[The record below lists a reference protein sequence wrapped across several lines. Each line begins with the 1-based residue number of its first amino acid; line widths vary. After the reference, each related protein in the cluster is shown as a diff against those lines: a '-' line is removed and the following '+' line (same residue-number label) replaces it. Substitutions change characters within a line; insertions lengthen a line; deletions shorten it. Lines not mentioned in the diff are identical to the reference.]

1 MEAQTHLILRN
12 LQHWLETG
20 SRLIIL
26 ATIAIFIFSNQI
38 RAQEL
43 AASIG
48 EIAELSGSAALSRS
62 QEDITASLG
71 LPIQQFD
78 EAITANGRLSL
89 EFLDSS
95 KVFLTE
101 HSELLI
107 DEYIFDPDP
116 SKAKMALTFALG
128 TTRFVTGNLQKIDKQ
143 RISIKTPTADVFING
158 TEFSITVS
166 ETGSS
171 LIILLPD
178 SLGLSSGEIEV
189 VTAAGSVLLNKP
201 FQATTV
207 DVPENAP
214 TKPVILD
221 LDLNLI
227 NNIMLITPPKPEEVA
242 TEENVIQTA
251 DYLAFDDLDIDF
263 LDEDLLA
270 EDEDFEF
277 TELEINYL
285 DVNFLEDLLN
295 ILDELDVQEEDAL
308 AADGMSSQ
316 IAGTKLGQD
325 LETGIITFFTG
336 EILTLQRLN
345 NQKARVDIDGT
356 GKYEVIFIQDGVSR
370 VVQINGGGGSTITVR
385 QSG

>member
-12 LQHWLETG
+12 LLHWRETG
-20 SRLIIL
+20 SKLIIL
-26 ATIAIFIFSNQI
+26 ATIQIFVFSNPI
-38 RAQEL
+38 KGQEL

-71 LPIQQFD
+71 LPIQQYD

-251 DYLAFDDLDIDF
+251 DYLEFDDLDIDF

>member
-1 MEAQTHLILRN
+1 M
-12 LQHWLETG
+12 
-20 SRLIIL
+20 
-26 ATIAIFIFSNQI
+26 
-38 RAQEL
+38 
-43 AASIG
+43 
-48 EIAELSGSAALSRS
+48 
-62 QEDITASLG
+62 
-71 LPIQQFD
+71 
-78 EAITANGRLSL
+78 
-89 EFLDSS
+89 
-95 KVFLTE
+95 TE

-242 TEENVIQTA
+242 TE
-251 DYLAFDDLDIDF
+251 
-263 LDEDLLA
+263 
-270 EDEDFEF
+270 
-277 TELEINYL
+277 
-285 DVNFLEDLLN
+285 
-295 ILDELDVQEEDAL
+295 
-308 AADGMSSQ
+308 
-316 IAGTKLGQD
+316 
-325 LETGIITFFTG
+325 
-336 EILTLQRLN
+336 
-345 NQKARVDIDGT
+345 
-356 GKYEVIFIQDGVSR
+356 
-370 VVQINGGGGSTITVR
+370 
-385 QSG
+385 